1 MQVEAGPSSNFM
13 PSSEQIAHS
22 THSIT
27 NYQNDHPSPQFASNN
42 GSAKT
47 VVPKKSKPKKK
58 PSEANNLKNQH
69 YSQPQQ
75 SNNQQQKNLVND
87 VNESSGLDKVFSN
100 LFTNQQ
106 TATLKFNDPKLAS
119 EFAMLMARCSQLT
132 EVILITFEYAQFKF
146 LATANG
152 YRC

>member
-1 MQVEAGPSSNFM
+1 M
-13 PSSEQIAHS
+13 PSSEQILHS

-27 NYQNDHPSPQFASNN
+27 NYQNHHPGQQLPASSN

-58 PSEANNLKNQH
+58 PPAGNNLINQH
-69 YSQPQQ
+69 NSQPQQ
-75 SNNQQQKNLVND
+75 NNNQQQENLEQN

-100 LFTNQQ
+100 LFTHQQ

-132 EVILITFEYAQFKF
+132 EVFEQMRMYFKQFHF
-146 LATANG
+146 SNSELVWM
-152 YRC
+152 